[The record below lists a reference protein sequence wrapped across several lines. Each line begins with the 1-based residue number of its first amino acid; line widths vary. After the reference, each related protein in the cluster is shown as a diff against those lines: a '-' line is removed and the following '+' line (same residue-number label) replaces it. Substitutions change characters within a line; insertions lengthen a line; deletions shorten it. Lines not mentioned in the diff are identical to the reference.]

1 MLKEYE
7 PQHIEEG
14 VKTENS
20 LRNKVILVT
29 GASRGIGAEIALLA
43 GLEGAIV
50 IGPHRDPGKEKRAT
64 SIAKNVKDS
73 GGRMIAPI
81 ADITKPQDRYH
92 LVSYIKDT
100 FGKVDMII
108 HNAAGGLEEWAT
120 PEYAR
125 LINSGS
131 KSDLTTELF
140 DIIAPDGKVIDIPSL
155 WSYYWGTGIEG
166 LPEYDLVAETK
177 KEGEEQ
183 LKKTLN
189 YLNEKSG
196 KKIKLGFVCGNAI
209 DGTATMMYFRR
220 GYKEK
225 VDRFEKNTPSGK
237 LPTAKEMAEGI
248 ISFARS
254 DYSHNQTEFVGIPTL
269 SKDNIKEKLSMYGD
283 NALFVDRLVKIGE
296 NHAVGY
302 SKIDERYSR
311 PIFESLEDLSLLSYK
326 GIVNNLQTNIKREYT
341 DGHFKEETGISI
353 WPGYQQI
360 SLLSIAVNGELNSI
374 VELKDVKFKVP
385 IMPEDS
391 IDADTLL
398 INAVG
403 NKVEKSGEIYIKGKM
418 VSSVEKITIDEKI
431 ESDINSDFQARAI
444 EAAAQTLGLVFVN
457 QLKDQ
462 DLLPLFRGIDS
473 VQFHN
478 PIDSNNKG
486 KNLEIEAKIKN
497 TDSKGF
503 QGDAIVRLDN
513 KVIAEIYGIDCGI
526 MDKKIAKRAIQM
538 ARSKAFHE

>member
-64 SIAKNVKDS
+64 SIAKTVKDS

-81 ADITKPQDRYH
+81 ADITKPQDRDH
-92 LVSYIKDT
+92 LVAYIKGT

-120 PEYAR
+120 PDYAR
-125 LINSGS
+125 LINSES
-131 KSDLTTELF
+131 KSDLTEALY
-140 DIIAPDGKVIDIPSL
+140 DILPTDAKVIDIPSL
-155 WSYYWGTGIEG
+155 WSYYSGTGIEA
-166 LPEYDLVAETK
+166 LPEYDLVATTK
-177 KEGEEQ
+177 KEGEEK
-183 LKKTLN
+183 LKETLAR
-189 YLNEKSG
+189 LNLASG
-196 KKIKLGFVCGNAI
+196 KNVRLGFACGNAI

-220 GYKEK
+220 NYKEK
-225 VDRFEKNTPSGK
+225 VERFEKNTLNGK

-248 ISFARS
+248 ISFAKS

-269 SKDNIKEKLSMYGD
+269 SKDDIKEKLSMYGD

-311 PIFESLEDLSLLSYK
+311 PIFGSLEDLSLLSY
-326 GIVNNLQTNIKREYT
+326 GIFNNLQTNIKQEYT

-374 VELKDVKFKVP
+374 AELKDVKFKVP
-385 IMPEDS
+385 IIPEDS
-391 IDADTLL
+391 IDADTLI

-403 NKVEKSGEIYIKGKM
+403 NKVEKSGEIYIKGEM
-418 VSSVEKITIDEKI
+418 VSSVEKITVDEKI
-431 ESDINSDFQARAI
+431 ESDINSDFQARTI

-457 QLKDQ
+457 QIKDHN
-462 DLLPLFRGIDS
+462 LLPLFRGIDS

-478 PIDSNNKG
+478 PLEPNNKD
-486 KNLEIEAKIKN
+486 KNLEIEAKITN
-497 TDSKGF
+497 IDSKGF
-503 QGDAIVRLDN
+503 QGDTIVRLDN

-526 MDKKIAKRAIQM
+526 MHNKIAKRAIQM
-538 ARSKAFHE
+538 IRSKTFNE